1 VGQASRVPTVH
12 RERAPAKLTRTL
24 RVLGT
29 RADGFHLLR
38 AEMVSLDLA
47 DELVIDAGGD
57 GLEIRDEIAWIGA
70 QAAAG
75 PPDADPTPAP
85 SVPPGPTNL
94 VVRALELAGR
104 RAHVRLVKRIPPGAG
119 LGGGSSDA
127 AAVLRWAGATDPVA
141 ASRLGADVPFCIRG
155 GRALVEGIGE
165 VISPLETET
174 RSFLLCTPGFGVSTA
189 LVYRAFDEVGPTST
203 DGASPNDLERAALTV
218 EPRLACWRDL
228 VSETTGRPAVLA
240 GSGSTWFV
248 ECDADEGPKLAG
260 ELARAVEA
268 ARGRALVTLSETI
281 GAMAP

>member
-1 VGQASRVPTVH
+1 VPTVH

-29 RADGFHLLR
+29 RSDGFHLLR

-47 DELVIDAGGD
+47 DELVIEEGGD
-57 GLEIRDEIAWIGA
+57 GLEVRDEIAWIGA
-70 QAAAG
+70 
-75 PPDADPTPAP
+75 PAP
-85 SVPPGPTNL
+85 AEQEGGEPSPAPAVPPGPTNL

-155 GRALVEGIGE
+155 GRAMVEGIGE
-165 VISPLETET
+165 VISPLAPEA
-174 RSFLLCTPGFGVSTA
+174 RAFLLCTPGFGVATA
-189 LVYRAFDEVGPTST
+189 LVYEAFDEVGPTSA
-203 DGASPNDLERAALTV
+203 DSAWPNDLERAAIAV
-218 EPRLACWRDL
+218 EPRLARWRDL
-228 VSETTGRPAVLA
+228 VTEATGRPAVLA

-248 ECDADEGPKLAG
+248 ECDPHEGPKLAG
-260 ELARAVEA
+260 ELARAVES
-268 ARGRALVTLSETI
+268 ARGRALVTLSETV